1 MYIMEQTTPLADE
14 LLTKLTTLETDPNA
28 KDWIDAI
35 QETKN
40 LLDNKK
46 RPIIFIGKAGVGKS
60 SIIAAIA
67 KLLMSD
73 SVSDKNA
80 LKKNSVLAIGAG
92 KTTVC
97 EVEVSY
103 KEDQSG
109 IQLEI
114 EPTDENKMKEEI
126 CIYAEDQWQRHF
138 GNKKQLEDSSSP
150 IAIEI
155 QRVIQHMTNY
165 IPRFE
170 NGRITNPLDVHLDAQ
185 SPKFSSLEILK
196 THLIERANLS
206 NRKKTQWP
214 WKEVTNESLKQLQ
227 KVFAAV
233 NQGSDPDATLPEKI
247 IITLPSKHLGNTDGF
262 EYSFVDTRG
271 LDNDNIT
278 SRDDIQKHLRDPHAL
293 IILCSDFK
301 DAPDGYIQALLR
313 SLPTDAELRLA
324 IPRLMLIL
332 VDQGS
337 ADQVNGADGNREY
350 GQVLKIQEGIAVLRG
365 NKLPLHDEGDK
376 LIPFDVLQDDVN
388 TLNQKIYSIINALNN
403 SSRHK
408 LDKSLIAA
416 QKFIDQINHIER
428 KKLLEKLDERLLNTL
443 SQHTPDYSPPLLS
456 PIQGALNAIENTRWA
471 SVVYASCRRNGE
483 YNNLNLYAAIR
494 TEASSAA
501 TAWLEDTISAALNV
515 LRSAENEP
523 EMQLISDHIA
533 LKYQQYEKSFRQA
546 VNYYV
551 ESVSSEIAP
560 KLRLADSTW
569 QNCQKEWRQGSGFK
583 NRVLNILKEWAFN
596 QSDLIRHKD
605 NSIQKQIPLL
615 ENALR
620 LVLPAKAK
628 LHIRNLRKLS
638 KVDLPL
644 ETPIVVLIGANGS
657 GKTTLLKT
665 LKLLALI
672 YKSDLNTAFSLVLD
686 GTSNLKTRKSPE
698 NEAIEFG
705 LEIGQIHWGFTII
718 GKEGTRFEIHEYL
731 LENNKEIFTSNNLD
745 GLRYGGEV
753 IDERPNKIGIRI
765 LEEKSIHEKS
775 LRTVVNYLSGIS
787 VYSEAPDLVR
797 LRKEGSTSTEDK
809 ELRERGENTLAVL
822 RRWSQEKNNQ
832 HRYQFVIGGLEA
844 AFPNSF
850 AALDFETAGNTLV
863 ARIYP
868 PNAEPL
874 YRNYLADE
882 ANGFVQM
889 LVLLCYV
896 ANAEENG
903 LVAIDE
909 PENGLHPYAIRRFL
923 DSSENW
929 AKRYNLTIILTTHS
943 PVILDYMNGS
953 PEQIFVAGLQDC
965 EQRTPVRL
973 DLAFDR
979 EWLAEFE
986 LGDLYEHNNLGSNF
1000 NLGETITHVCDDN
1013 EHGEA

>member
-1 MYIMEQTTPLADE
+1 MEQTTPLADE
-14 LLTKLTTLETDPNA
+14 LLTKLTALATDQNA
-28 KDWIDAI
+28 KDWIGAI

-40 LLDNKK
+40 LLDDKK

-60 SIIAAIA
+60 SIVAAIT

-73 SVSDKNA
+73 SVADRNA

-103 KEDQSG
+103 KENHSG
-109 IQLEI
+109 IWLEI
-114 EPTDENKMKEEI
+114 EPTDEDTMKEEI

-170 NGRITNPLDVHLDAQ
+170 NGRVTNPLDVHLDAQ
-185 SPKFSSLEILK
+185 SPKFSSLEMLK

-206 NRKKTQWP
+206 NRTKTQWH
-214 WKEVTNESLKQLQ
+214 WEEVTNESLKQVQ
-227 KVFAAV
+227 KAFAAV
-233 NQGSDPDATLPEKI
+233 NQGSDPDATLPRKI
-247 IITLPSKHLGNTDGF
+247 TITLQSKHLGNTDEF

-271 LDNDNIT
+271 LDNDNIA
-278 SRDDIQKHLRDPHAL
+278 SRDDIQRHLRDRRA
-293 IILCSDFK
+293 IIVLCSDFK
-301 DAPDGYIQALLR
+301 DAPDGYVQALLR
-313 SLPTDAELRLA
+313 SLDTDAELRLA
-324 IPRLMLIL
+324 TPRLMLIL
-332 VDQGS
+332 VDQGN
-337 ADQVNGADGNREY
+337 ADQVNGADGNRKY
-350 GQVLKIQEGIAVLRG
+350 GQVLKIEECLAVLRG
-365 NKLPLHDEGDK
+365 SNLPLCDKREK
-376 LIPFDVLQDDVN
+376 LIAFDVLQDDADP
-388 TLNQKIYSIINALNN
+388 LNQKIYSIINEMNN
-403 SSRHK
+403 LSRHELEK
-408 LDKSLIAA
+408 HLVAA
-416 QKFIDQINHIER
+416 QKFINKSNDIER
-428 KKLLEKLDERLLNTL
+428 KKLLKELDERLLNTL

-483 YNNLNLYAAIR
+483 YNNLNLYAAIQ

-501 TAWLEDTISAALNV
+501 TAWLDNTISAALKV
-515 LRSAENEP
+515 LSSAEGESK
-523 EMQLISDHIA
+523 MQPISDHIE
-533 LKYQQYEKSFRQA
+533 LKQQQYEKAFRQA
-546 VNYYV
+546 VHDYAK
-551 ESVSSEIAP
+551 SVSGEITP
-560 KLRLADSTW
+560 KLRSAYSTW
-569 QNCQKEWRQGSGFK
+569 QNCQKEWRQGPGFK

-596 QSDLIRHKD
+596 QSDLIHYKD
-605 NSIQKQIPLL
+605 TSIQKQIPLL
-615 ENALR
+615 EDALR
-620 LVLPAKAK
+620 LIQPAKAK
-628 LHIRNLRKLS
+628 LHVRNLRKLS
-638 KVDLPL
+638 KVDWPL

-705 LEIGQIHWGFTII
+705 LEIGQIYWGFTII
-718 GKEGTRFEIHEYL
+718 GKEGTRFEVHEYL

-745 GLRYGGEV
+745 GLRYRGEV
-753 IDERPNKIGIRI
+753 IDDKPNKIGIRI
-765 LEEKSIHEKS
+765 LEEKGIREKS
-775 LRTVVNYLSGIS
+775 LHTVVNFLSGIS
-787 VYSEAPDLVR
+787 VYSEAPDLVQ
-797 LRKEGSTSTEDK
+797 LRKEGSTSTDDK

-832 HRYQFVIGGLEA
+832 HRYQFVTGGLEA

-943 PVILDYMNGS
+943 PVILDYMNAS

-986 LGDLYEHNNLGSNF
+986 LGDLYEHNNIGSNF
-1000 NLGETITHVCDDN
+1000 NLGETIPPVCDDN